1 MCLISEIIFIHS
13 GLVFVY
19 VFQECVENLF
29 LSLCAALQTRDN
41 QNKFLSC
48 EGFEL
53 LTRCLKEQ
61 QYAAGCTIH
70 AINYAVLKNRA
81 ACARLV
87 DVGGMKYIFP
97 LLTGGGMKK
106 ALKRKGSGEKRNLE
120 DSALSIV
127 AQLVTQLGNS
137 SVNDYQVRLLHKLKE
152 RDHEKVDRCVEL
164 FGKYSR
170 LLAHTEEQIGKIF
183 THIYVD
189 DFCKCMWMTGAP

>member
-1 MCLISEIIFIHS
+1 MCML
-13 GLVFVY
+13 
-19 VFQECVENLF
+19 QECVENLF
-29 LSLCAALQTRDN
+29 LSLCAALQTREN

-87 DVGGMKYIFP
+87 DAGGMKYIFP

-137 SVNDYQVRLLHKLKE
+137 RVNDYQVRLLHKLKE

-170 LLAHTEEQIGKIF
+170 LLAHTEEQIGTFLYVHVELFWLSFLCCFANSHNRLLPLHVLIF
-183 THIYVD
+183 SS
-189 DFCKCMWMTGAP
+189 P